1 MFLHANAVICS
12 SMLIRFDC
20 MGCANSNLCNA
31 TEKAFQ
37 QFLDTQM
44 LEKSSSPEVF
54 VHLFE
59 WSWDDIAKECEDWLG
74 PKGFDAVQVS
84 PPTVSWSCYVET
96 W

>member
-1 MFLHANAVICS
+1 
-12 SMLIRFDC
+12 
-20 MGCANSNLCNA
+20 
-31 TEKAFQ
+31 
-37 QFLDTQM
+37 M